1 MTNQEKCRNLRRKVV
16 DNSKIWNYNE
26 ITFSNFYISFKE
38 ILIRKFY
45 RKIIQTKK
53 LKGKEERLLSKK
65 KKIVLIV
72 AVLSCLILS
81 FIGGQSY
88 SKYVSEVRG
97 DGMAEVATWSFK
109 VNGQKEEVQTIQLG
123 STCNNETLVNN
134 KIAPGTSGSFNII
147 VDGTGS
153 DVGIDYHIQFT
164 NESTKPTNLKFMYGN
179 QKYDSITELEN
190 ILSGTINANDEEKTR
205 TLTINWQWEY
215 ETGSNESEIA
225 NNDKIDTKN
234 AQDIAT
240 YTFNVI
246 VSGTQVVPQT

>member
-134 KIAPGTSGSFNII
+134 K
-147 VDGTGS
+147 
-153 DVGIDYHIQFT
+153 
-164 NESTKPTNLKFMYGN
+164 
-179 QKYDSITELEN
+179 
-190 ILSGTINANDEEKTR
+190 
-205 TLTINWQWEY
+205 
-215 ETGSNESEIA
+215 
-225 NNDKIDTKN
+225 
-234 AQDIAT
+234 
-240 YTFNVI
+240 
-246 VSGTQVVPQT
+246 